1 MAARA
6 EEAALRSAAESRAEV
21 ALPPPNGLG
30 GGAAAVALPPPN
42 AGLAGGAA
50 AVALPPPNA
59 GLGGGAAE
67 MVLSNAGLGGGAAA
81 GARSSRTLWSLGT
94 GDQRAV
100 CDLLRTW

>member
-21 ALPPPNGLG
+21 ALSPPK
-30 GGAAAVALPPPN
+30 
-42 AGLAGGAA
+42 
-50 AVALPPPNA
+50 

-100 CDLLRTW
+100 CDLLRT